1 MTTCVV
7 RSPREVRL
15 FHGRWLARIVLVLAM
30 ACCAADVSAQ
40 NGENRNAQLSAEER
54 DRLGKDEFQKGSTA
68 YGDARY
74 LDALAHFERAF
85 ELSGRPTLHYN
96 IALAHDRL
104 RHDEAALEHY
114 DAFVSSGGDSPFLS
128 QARARADAIRQAL
141 ERRAKDQ
148 ELARREAR
156 EQALK
161 ESLRPQS
168 ATNATHDDRKRR
180 SPWFWVG
187 IGVAVAAVGA
197 GAAVGIAL
205 SRDDESA
212 PRSDFGGVTQTLT
225 FGP

>member
-1 MTTCVV
+1 MRFYC
-7 RSPREVRL
+7 
-15 FHGRWLARIVLVLAM
+15 GRWLARVVIVLAM
-30 ACCAADVSAQ
+30 AWGAADVSAQ
-40 NGENRNAQLSAEER
+40 AAESRDAQLSAEER
-54 DRLGKDEFQKGSTA
+54 DRLGKDEFQKGSRA
-68 YGDARY
+68 YGEARY

-96 IALAHDRL
+96 IAIAHDRL

-114 DAFVSSGGDSPFLS
+114 DAFVSMGGDSPYLS
-128 QARARADAIRQAL
+128 EARARADAIRQAL
-141 ERRAKDQ
+141 ALRAKDQ

-156 EQALK
+156 EQALE
-161 ESLRPQS
+161 ESLRSQS
-168 ATNATHDDRKRR
+168 ATTSAHDDRKRR
-180 SPWFWVG
+180 STWFWVG

-225 FGP
+225 MGF